1 MKRESE
7 KKLPTA
13 IRLSPNERRIVE
25 EKAKAMEMSVT
36 GYIRHMAVHGEESV
50 SPKAMTK
57 IQNLVNHAH
66 DVVKETN
73 PDEALA
79 LEEEANEIWSLLNSK
94 QI

>member
-1 MKRESE
+1 MKKESE
-7 KKLPTA
+7 KKVPTA

-25 EKAKAMEMSVT
+25 EKAKTMEMSVT
-36 GYIRHMAVHGEESV
+36 GYIRHMAVHGDENITPNV
-50 SPKAMTK
+50 MVK

-66 DVVKETN
+66 DVAKQIN
-73 PDEALA
+73 PDEALS